1 MMQRLD
7 VNGTPVDLVRTGSG
21 RPLLYLHAEQFLA
34 QSQPFLDRLSPA
46 FDVIAPRHPG
56 FTEAKPPAD
65 FTSVA
70 DLAYLYL
77 DLLERLDL
85 RDVVL
90 VGASLGGWAAL
101 EMCVRSC
108 ERVSRLVLIA
118 SVGVKLGGREER
130 DFADLFYLPDEQVRR
145 LLFADPDRWAPDYT
159 SLSDDELTAV
169 ARERQYMAY
178 YGWRPYM
185 HNPGLRRWLHRV
197 RVPSLLI
204 WGDQDGF
211 APPAYGR
218 ALAGSLPDAELRMI
232 PAAGHYPQIEQA
244 AATVDAIRQF
254 AGE

>member
-1 MMQRLD
+1 MERVN
-7 VNGTPVDLVRTGSG
+7 VNGMAVELARTGSG
-21 RPLLYLHAEQFLA
+21 RPLLYLHPEQLLA
-34 QSQPFLDRLSPA
+34 QSQPFLDRLSRA

-56 FTEAKPPAD
+56 FTEVKPPAD

-77 DLLERLDL
+77 DLLDRLDL

-108 ERVSRLVLIA
+108 ERVSRLVLIS
-118 SVGVKLGGREER
+118 SVGVKFSGREER
-130 DFADLFYLPDEQVRR
+130 DFADLFYLPDEQTRR
-145 LLFADPDRWAPDYT
+145 VLFADPDRWAPDYA
-159 SLSDDELTAV
+159 SLSDEQLTAI

-197 RVPSLLI
+197 RVPSLLL
-204 WGDQDGF
+204 WGEQDGF
-211 APPAYGR
+211 APPGYGR
-218 ALAGSLPDAELRMI
+218 ALAGSLPGAELRMV

-244 AATVDAIRQF
+244 EATAEAIRQF
-254 AGE
+254 ARE